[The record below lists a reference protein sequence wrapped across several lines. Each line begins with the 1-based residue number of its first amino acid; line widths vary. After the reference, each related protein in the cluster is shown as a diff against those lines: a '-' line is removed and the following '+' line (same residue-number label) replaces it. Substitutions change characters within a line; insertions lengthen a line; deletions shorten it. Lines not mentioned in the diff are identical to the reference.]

1 MTLEMLPLH
10 PTQDFVTPYD
20 YDTENFTERWWNC
33 PLAPETIKDQRKN
46 DYWSFRDEGA
56 EIARA
61 WLDKGTIDD
70 VYVGLKPPEEIVDI
84 AFFEV
89 SRRFRRQ
96 GYGTSAVRLLVS
108 HYKGWLLTAFPI
120 DAAAD
125 AFWGSTGFTYRPRK
139 DGTDHRGSRDRTHD
153 PLYTLGNR

>member
-1 MTLEMLPLH
+1 MTLEMLPFH

-20 YDTENFTERWWNC
+20 YDTENFTKRRWK
-33 PLAPETIKDQRKN
+33 PLAPKTMEDQRKN

-61 WLDKGTIDD
+61 WLDKSTIGDA
-70 VYVGLKPPEEIVDI
+70 YVGLKPPEEIVDI

-89 SRRFRRQ
+89 SRRFRMQ
-96 GYGTSAVRLLVS
+96 GYGTLAVRLLAS
-108 HYKGWLLTAFPI
+108 YYKGWLLTAFPV

-125 AFWGSTGFTYRPRK
+125 AF
-139 DGTDHRGSRDRTHD
+139 
-153 PLYTLGNR
+153 